1 VVAVRASGR
10 HPILFKKMVIG
21 VKEGRPEDGD
31 LVQVVDRDGVLLGSG
46 IWSGRSEVALRL
58 LSRGAQLPDEGF
70 WRERIGQ
77 AVALRREGL
86 RLDEVSTAYRVVH
99 AEGDGLSGLVIDR
112 YGEILS
118 GEVFGLGLYQ
128 RAGAIMQIAC
138 EHLGTTAWRV
148 EFDARAAAAEGVQA
162 EVLTSSGAPRAVEI
176 REHGVRYRVE
186 FEGGHKTGFFCDQR
200 ENRRKLARLA
210 TGRTLLDLC
219 SYTGG
224 FSVAALAL
232 GKAREAT
239 AVDLDTAALEL
250 ARQNANLNQ
259 VRLSTT
265 QADAFA
271 YARQMGQ
278 NARHYGAV
286 VLDPPK
292 LVASRSEM
300 EAGMRKYLD
309 LNRLAIG
316 LVEEGGY
323 LLTCSCSGLVSAAD
337 FVDIVRR
344 AARGAGR
351 VARVLE
357 VTGHGADHP
366 VLLEAPEG
374 AYLKAVWLRVD
385 DVLEDREEPAREV
398 GLILPDIED
407 DSGVA
412 RERRGAAVGRGKN
425 QVK

>member
-1 VVAVRASGR
+1 
-10 HPILFKKMVIG
+10 
-21 VKEGRPEDGD
+21 
-31 LVQVVDRDGVLLGSG
+31 
-46 IWSGRSEVALRL
+46 
-58 LSRGAQLPDEGF
+58 
-70 WRERIGQ
+70 
-77 AVALRREGL
+77 
-86 RLDEVSTAYRVVH
+86 
-99 AEGDGLSGLVIDR
+99 
-112 YGEILS
+112 
-118 GEVFGLGLYQ
+118 
-128 RAGAIMQIAC
+128 
-138 EHLGTTAWRV
+138 
-148 EFDARAAAAEGVQA
+148 
-162 EVLTSSGAPRAVEI
+162 
-176 REHGVRYRVE
+176 
-186 FEGGHKTGFFCDQR
+186 
-200 ENRRKLARLA
+200 
-210 TGRTLLDLC
+210 
-219 SYTGG
+219 
-224 FSVAALAL
+224 
-232 GKAREAT
+232 
-239 AVDLDTAALEL
+239 
-250 ARQNANLNQ
+250 
-259 VRLSTT
+259 
-265 QADAFA
+265 
-271 YARQMGQ
+271 
-278 NARHYGAV
+278 
-286 VLDPPK
+286 
-292 LVASRSEM
+292 M